1 MRLPAEKRETVGRL
15 HRAYFA
21 ISTRKDWLYK
31 LWRFVMDSYDVCVIG
46 AGYGGATVAAL
57 LAHSGRRV
65 ALIEKT
71 KVAGGKVQTVDR
83 KGYRFEMF
91 GAVGIPAH
99 DSRFHELVDVLDI
112 ADQVEFLIPEG
123 DAASVRYKAADGE
136 WRIMYSPLQMTG
148 APEEMENLQR
158 VFGASDEEL
167 EALAELYTT
176 ILSLEDEELEALD
189 EVGMLE
195 WMRPFGLPKS
205 LESQICMNLNTLFV
219 VPVNRLAASEAI
231 LTMRQQAMGGAG
243 RYSVGGYGRLAEA
256 CADYVVARG
265 GVYLTKQRV
274 SRIVVEDGRAVG
286 VETDD
291 SVLRAKAIVSN
302 AGIQPTVLKLAGS
315 EHFPSEYIERVK
327 SLEPSW
333 AIAGNRYVLD
343 KRIFDAA
350 LIPVFSDQSWLDDDR
365 YEAMERGSWPDVP
378 LIAIDVASEFDPS
391 LSPVP
396 GHQIANCQVFCSPD
410 PESSMG
416 EEAVRRAEAVL
427 DELWPDLR
435 NHIIRKEP
443 YSAKAISGLSRD
455 SVLPGRGG
463 EAVGIAQVVGQVGKS
478 KPDARTPLGGLY
490 LVGCDAGGRGAGTHQ
505 AVDSG
510 FNVAAM
516 VHADLG

>member
-1 MRLPAEKRETVGRL
+1 
-15 HRAYFA
+15 
-21 ISTRKDWLYK
+21 
-31 LWRFVMDSYDVCVIG
+31 MDSYDVCVIG

-65 ALIEKT
+65 ALVEKT

-112 ADQVEFLIPEG
+112 ADQVEFLIPKG
-123 DAASVRYKAADGE
+123 DAASIRYKTADGE

-176 ILSLEDEELEALD
+176 ILSLEDQELEALD

-291 SVLRAKAIVSN
+291 GVLRAKAIVSN

>member
-1 MRLPAEKRETVGRL
+1 M
-15 HRAYFA
+15 
-21 ISTRKDWLYK
+21 
-31 LWRFVMDSYDVCVIG
+31 MDSYDVCVIG

-99 DSRFHELVDVLDI
+99 DSRFHELVEVLDI
-112 ADQVEFLIPEG
+112 GDQVEFLIPEG
-123 DAASVRYKAADGE
+123 NAASVRYKAPDGK
-136 WRIMYSPLQMTG
+136 WRVLYSPLQMTG
-148 APEEMENLQR
+148 EPEEMENLQR

-167 EALAELYTT
+167 EALANLYTT
-176 ILSLEDEELEALD
+176 ILGLEDEEIDALD
-189 EVGMLE
+189 DVGMLE
-195 WMRPFGLPKS
+195 WTRQFGLPKG
-205 LESQICMNLNTLFV
+205 LESQMCMNLNTLFV

-256 CADYVVARG
+256 CADYVVEHG
-265 GVYLTKQRV
+265 GVYLPKQRV
-274 SRIVVEDGRAVG
+274 TRIVVEDGRAVG

-291 SVLRAKAIVSN
+291 GVLRANAVVSN

-315 EHFPSEYIERVK
+315 EHFPAEYVERVK

-333 AIAGNRYVLD
+333 SIAGYRYVLD

-350 LIPVFSDQSWLDDDR
+350 LIPIFSDQSWLDDER
-365 YEAMERGSWPDVP
+365 YAAMEQGSWPDVP
-378 LIAIDVASEFDPS
+378 LIAIDVPSEFDPS

-410 PESSMG
+410 PESNMG
-416 EEAVRRAEAVL
+416 EEAVRRAERIL
-427 DELWPDLR
+427 DELWPDLK

-443 YSAKAISGLSRD
+443 YSAKAISSLSRD

-463 EAVGIAQVVGQVGKS
+463 EAVGLAQVVGQVGKS
-478 KPDARTPLGGLY
+478 KPDARTPLIGLY

-516 VHADLG
+516 VDADLG